1 MYHFVEK
8 QYIPSKVI
16 QLNNTITVLSD
27 MIMTI
32 KIHQDILHKY
42 TMCQTVY
49 RGIYSN
55 ENAYHSFRQGKYLK
69 NVPLSFIKN
78 KNCQT
83 DYN

>member
-1 MYHFVEK
+1 
-8 QYIPSKVI
+8 
-16 QLNNTITVLSD
+16 
-27 MIMTI
+27 MTI

-69 NVPLSFIKN
+69 NVPLSFIKIKIAKQITIRDN
-78 KNCQT
+78 VS
-83 DYN
+83 YNQMHI